1 MGHPNKEP
9 TMTTSSATLDTMPE
23 FNDIQYRASNDW
35 RFCKDHPE
43 EFQRLGRFSI
53 TCAMRTVVSM
63 NAKMTR
69 KEFIEI
75 FEYMGFNKSTLGIQ
89 FAKSRKFDVKCYG
102 KTLNKDGS
110 FSK

>member
-1 MGHPNKEP
+1 MITDLSK
-9 TMTTSSATLDTMPE
+9 TPE
-23 FNDIQYRASNDW
+23 FSAIQHRAVQDME
-35 RFCKDHPE
+35 FCRNHPE

-75 FEYMGFNKSTLGIQ
+75 FEYVGFNKSTLGIQ
-89 FAKSRKFDVKCYG
+89 FAKSRKFDAKMYG
-102 KTLNKDGS
+102 KTLSADGS
-110 FSK
+110 FSQE